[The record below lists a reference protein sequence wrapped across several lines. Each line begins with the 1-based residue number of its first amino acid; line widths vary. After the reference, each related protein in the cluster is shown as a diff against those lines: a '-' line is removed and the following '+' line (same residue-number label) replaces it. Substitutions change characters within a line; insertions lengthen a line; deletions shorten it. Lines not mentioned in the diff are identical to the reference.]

1 MTSGLLIE
9 RSEFGLRFNSS
20 QELFLCGPKFIS
32 SAFAVNS
39 LLFSLQ
45 TVGISIMLHYMP
57 NLTFC
62 WRSFKYAV
70 SKRAKGALKCTSS
83 KNKALSYFTK
93 HLRERR
99 AVKTMLLTLL
109 LAVMVLVS
117 RALRSMQI

>member
-9 RSEFGLRFNSS
+9 RCEFALRFNSS

-45 TVGISIMLHYMP
+45 TVDISIMLHYMP

-70 SKRAKGALKCTSS
+70 SKRAKGAKCTSYIS
-83 KNKALSYFTK
+83 KALSYFTK

-109 LAVMVLVS
+109 LVVMVLVS
-117 RALRSMQI
+117 RALKSMQI